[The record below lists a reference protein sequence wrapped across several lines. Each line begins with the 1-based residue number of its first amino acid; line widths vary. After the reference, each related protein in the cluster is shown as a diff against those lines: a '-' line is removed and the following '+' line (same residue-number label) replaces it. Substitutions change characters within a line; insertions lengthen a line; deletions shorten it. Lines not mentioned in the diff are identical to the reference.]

1 MSQCPC
7 IWRYKFC
14 TLKQRSKW
22 ALYNWSTF
30 VNYHF
35 SHVFNGYFDSYLF
48 QFLTIANIER
58 VVNGQQQC
66 NKKGYQII
74 FEVLQNWLDS
84 EFYHFCCENGLRQ
97 PLLIIV
103 FNFNQKWLNIVSVN
117 NNDNILD
124 FHWNKSG
131 SRWVFHNW
139 TFFVN

>member
-103 FNFNQKWLNIVSVN
+103 FNFNQLSDLTVSQ
-117 NNDNILD
+117 
-124 FHWNKSG
+124 
-131 SRWVFHNW
+131 W
-139 TFFVN
+139 TIMIIYWIFIEISQGQDECYIIDPFL